1 MSQEMIVWLQHQMS
15 FLHNQGWIVQVFL
28 LVFMTLVLAY
38 AESIVYRKMY
48 PKFQRSG
55 TVWDDS
61 VAYAIHKPLQ
71 ALIWLMGLSLAA
83 DIVAISGKHTA
94 IFNIVKPLRSL
105 GIIILFAW
113 FLLRVIDK
121 VEQNFVKGRSRVDA
135 IDKTT
140 VYALG
145 KLFKAA
151 VLITSFLV
159 ALQTFGIGIS
169 GILAFGGIGGAAVA
183 FSAKDLLANFFGGL
197 VVYLDR
203 PFAVGDWI
211 RSPDRNIEGTVEY
224 IGWRSCRIRTFDKR
238 PLYVPNN
245 VFTNVSIENP
255 SRMTN
260 RRIKTFIGVRYHDAG
275 KLAVILQD
283 VENML
288 RHHPEIDTNQTLM
301 VNLVEFAPSSLNF
314 MVYTFTKTTNWVRF
328 QAIQQDVFLKI
339 IDVILSHGAECAFPT
354 TTVHMSDPT
363 KIGKLYKTETLTVEE
378 S

>member
-1 MSQEMIVWLQHQMS
+1 MIHESMSWFNQHFV
-15 FLHNQGWIVQVFL
+15 FLRDQAWIAQVFFV
-28 LVFMTLVLAY
+28 VFMTLIIAY
-38 AESIVYRKMY
+38 IESIIYRRIH
-48 PKFQRSG
+48 PKLQRSG

-61 VAYAIHKPLQ
+61 VVYAVHKPLQ
-71 ALIWLMGLSLAA
+71 MLIWLMGLSFAA

-94 IFNIVKPLRSL
+94 IFKIVEPLRNL

-113 FLLRVIDK
+113 FMLRVIAQVEKNFVEGRSK
-121 VEQNFVKGRSRVDA
+121 VEA

-159 ALQTFGIGIS
+159 ILQTFGIGIS

-211 RSPDRNIEGTVEY
+211 RSPDRKIEGTVEY
-224 IGWRSCRIRTFDKR
+224 IGWRCCRIRTFDKR

-245 VFTNVSIENP
+245 VFTNISIENP

-260 RRIKTFIGVRYHDAG
+260 RRIKTYIGVRYDDAS
-275 KLAVILQD
+275 KLALILAD

-339 IDVILSHGAECAFPT
+339 IDIIIGHGAECAFPT
-354 TTVHMSDPT
+354 TTLHVPQSINRPE
-363 KIGKLYKTETLTVEE
+363 LSKTFAMEE
-378 S
+378 